1 MREMFACWILL
12 ASPIA
17 VAAEDLPSSQDEPT
31 EAPAAP
37 PKVTDEI
44 FNLTIT
50 SDGQYVLNED
60 AITPIALQ
68 ALIQSEAGQVGP
80 WMINLPPS
88 AASSALSSITAVL
101 AQEGVSAVQIAT
113 ASSSTPPLDTATLDT
128 ATLDTAT
135 LDTATL
141 DTATLDTL
149 PPAGPTILVAAAAP
163 IVPIAEVRFGGSAT
177 GLTSSEELLLSAVIN
192 RAAVGAAGAL
202 GEHIST
208 AVLMEAVEVRDESS
222 TGYVVR
228 PRDAYIRFPVIST
241 GQVTATVGV
250 QEPIFGQQTWFDDD
264 ADGFYT
270 VSPRFQSVTVLS
282 ALHGVRVMGAA
293 ATARLPKERGEV
305 SVMMSNTGDAAVA
318 EDNNGKDVS
327 ARLQYTLSEPVTIA
341 LSGRSGARN
350 IDDSGSLT
358 AGDAAVRITYGA
370 ISGLFEGVVGI
381 NDDGSGGTDQPTFG
395 GTNLALTAGVPLS
408 SALLDTL
415 RVTGRLAF
423 FDPNLSTRD
432 ADAWLQNNV
441 GLTVSWQTTGTTQL
455 LSGLGYEVY
464 VPIDATIPISHR
476 ALAETSFQF

>member
-1 MREMFACWILL
+1 M
-12 ASPIA
+12 
-17 VAAEDLPSSQDEPT
+17 AAEDLPSPQDEQT
-31 EAPAAP
+31 EAPAVP
-37 PKVTDEI
+37 SKVTDKT

-50 SDGQYVLNED
+50 SDGQYVLNDD
-60 AITPIALQ
+60 AVTPVELE
-68 ALIQSEAGQVGP
+68 ALIQSEAGQEGA
-80 WMINLPPS
+80 WKINLPPS
-88 AASSALSSITAVL
+88 AASSALSSITAL
-101 AQEGVSAVQIAT
+101 LDQEGVSAVQIAT
-113 ASSSTPPLDTATLDT
+113 ASASTPPLDTPPLDT
-128 ATLDTAT
+128 PPLDTPP
-135 LDTATL
+135 LS
-141 DTATLDTL
+141 TL
-149 PPAGPTILVAAAAP
+149 PPAGPTVLVAAAAP

-192 RAAVGAAGAL
+192 RAAVGAAGTL

-241 GQVTATVGV
+241 GQVTATIGV

-270 VSPRFQSVTVLS
+270 VSQRFQSVTVLS

-293 ATARLPKERGEV
+293 ATARLQKDRGEV

-341 LSGRSGARN
+341 LSGRSGSRN

-358 AGDAAVRITYGA
+358 AGDAAVRIKYGA
-370 ISGLFEGVVGI
+370 ISGLFEGVIGV
-381 NDDGSGGTDQPTFG
+381 NDDGSGDTDQPTFG
-395 GTNLALTAGVPLS
+395 GTNIALTAGVPLPIE
-408 SALLDTL
+408 LLDTL

-476 ALAETSFQF
+476 ALVETIFQF